1 MLLVC
6 ARAADC
12 GKGAR
17 EPRQQLLVCKQRH
30 ATHTITT
37 ARFDAEQTFSQAQE
51 TQIKAVTLVDG
62 TWYVRVR
69 GDFAGRVSGAIYEVN
84 GGDDERKLDVQAS
97 ARTCT
102 RAQAGQARHAYVL

>member
-1 MLLVC
+1 MLVRFSRERC
-6 ARAADC
+6 CWSARVLLIVA
-12 GKGAR
+12 K
-17 EPRQQLLVCKQRH
+17 EPGNRASNCWFANSVMQHTQSRRPGLTRSRH
-30 ATHTITT
+30 SA
-37 ARFDAEQTFSQAQE
+37 
-51 TQIKAVTLVDG
+51 

-69 GDFAGRVSGAIYEVN
+69 GDFAGRVSGAVYEVN